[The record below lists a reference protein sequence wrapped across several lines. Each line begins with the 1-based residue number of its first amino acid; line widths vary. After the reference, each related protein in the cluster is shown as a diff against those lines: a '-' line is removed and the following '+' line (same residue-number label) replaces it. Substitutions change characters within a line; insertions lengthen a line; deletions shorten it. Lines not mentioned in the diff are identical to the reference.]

1 MARRLATAVLTLG
14 CMHAGAVA
22 ALGLGE
28 LTLDSF
34 LNEPLTATVDILN
47 SDGLHEDQIRVR
59 LATSD
64 DFEKLNIDRA
74 YFLTS
79 IKFEVNI
86 DENGRGTIRLSSED
100 PVLEPYLDFLIEA
113 RWPSGR
119 LLREYTVLVD
129 PPAFDTQNAVI
140 SASER
145 VSETEGDMSSPKK
158 KTETANASTG
168 TQVKTHKSDLADGEM
183 PRRDFSSNAS
193 GTPLPGDRYMIKR
206 DETLWGIALKSKPEG
221 TSVHQ
226 TMLDIQRLNPN
237 AFIDGNINRIKAG
250 YIVYLPSSSDITS
263 SDLAS
268 AREEVR
274 QQNQDWRDGVA
285 STRRSTGPSLRI
297 SADPGT
303 LESSMAVGGSEM
315 PVSSASSV
323 DDSAASDEGLASG
336 DGVVSGNSTASDDI
350 SDSGQN
356 SVELSERLTAMEQQV
371 ETLQRIVSLKD
382 DQIAALQTAL
392 TGSEDADSATEA
404 PLDASDPETALQMA
418 KDAAMSEQAAIAAAE
433 PDPSPEPAVAQPPS
447 PAPVPKPAA
456 EEESGS
462 NMLSYIAGLLVIVA
476 LGIFFFL
483 RRRGGDAVESEA
495 ASREVFAGVKLQDSD
510 VQLNDIEEIAEPE
523 FDNSVEREP
532 AVDLASE
539 FDSLPELQPV
549 SEPEPEPEPAVE
561 SEPAADSE
569 PKPEEAARE
578 NRGYGERKHDEYASD
593 EAGDA
598 LAEADIY
605 IAYGR
610 YPQAVD
616 LLKTAI
622 DNEQGNP
629 DYRVKLIELFA
640 EMGNKDEAQQ
650 QYAQLQSIGDAGTI
664 SAAEDIL
671 RNAGS
676 GGNWLTEVASPGG
689 DEAAAPSATGLDLVS
704 EMDLTTDT
712 GEELE
717 ADFGELEIE
726 LIDSGAEEDLDLSA
740 DFAEESTSA
749 SSGDEEDLVFA
760 EGGNEMSTKL
770 DLARA
775 YLDMGDEDGAKQI
788 LEEVAVEGSAG
799 QKEEAKVLLERLD

>member
-183 PRRDFSSNAS
+183 PQRDFSSNAS

-250 YIVYLPSSSDITS
+250 YIIYLPSSSDISS

-268 AREEVR
+268 AEEEVR

-323 DDSAASDEGLASG
+323 DDSAASGGLASG
-336 DGVVSGNSTASDDI
+336 DGVVSGNSTASDDM
-350 SDSGQN
+350 DGPGQN

-392 TGSEDADSATEA
+392 TGSEGTESAADTAGE

-462 NMLSYIAGLLVIVA
+462 NMLSYIVGLLVIVA

-483 RRRGGDAVESEA
+483 RRRGGDAAESEA

-523 FDNSVEREP
+523 FDSSVEPEP

-539 FDSLPELQPV
+539 FESLPELQPV
-549 SEPEPEPEPAVE
+549 SEPEPAADPEPE
-561 SEPAADSE
+561 EP
-569 PKPEEAARE
+569 ARE

-650 QYAQLQSIGDAGTI
+650 QYAKLLSIGDAGTI

-689 DEAAAPSATGLDLVS
+689 DEAAPPSATGLDLVS

-740 DFAEESTSA
+740 DFAEESTTTG
-749 SSGDEEDLVFA
+749 SGDEEDLVFA